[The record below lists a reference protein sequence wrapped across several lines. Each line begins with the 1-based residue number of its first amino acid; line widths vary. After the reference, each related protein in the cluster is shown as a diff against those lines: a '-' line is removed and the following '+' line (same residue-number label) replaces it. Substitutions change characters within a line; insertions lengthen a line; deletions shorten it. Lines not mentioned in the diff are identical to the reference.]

1 MLSKFFINRPIVGI
15 VISILTVMIGIVV
28 IRGLSI
34 EQYPFLAPPNI
45 RVTANYPG
53 ASAEAVEQSVA
64 TPIEQEVNGVDRM
77 IYMKSSNTSDG
88 RMLLDVNFEVG
99 TDQDTA
105 NVLTQNRVSTAE
117 ARLPAEVNQQGVTV
131 KKQSPS
137 ILMIVSLYSPNN
149 SYDGNF
155 LVNYCGINLRD
166 QILRIP
172 GIAQVDLFGGTDYGM
187 RIWMRPD
194 KLAKL
199 GLTPADVINAI
210 KEQNL
215 QAPAGKVGAPPTPTD
230 QDFTMTLSAPG
241 RLVTTDEF
249 ENIIV
254 RQAADGSVV
263 QIKDIGRAELG
274 SQDYNSFGRLNGKP
288 GGAMAVY
295 LLPGA
300 NQLKAADAIYET
312 LDHAKSLFPPDMDY
326 KITYDTTPAVE
337 ASIHEIE
344 KTFVEALILVT
355 LVVFIFLQNI
365 RATIIPLLTIPVS
378 LIGTFI
384 FFPVLG
390 FSINTL
396 SMFGLVLAIGIVVDD
411 AIVVVEAVIHHLEH
425 GLPPKEATFKA
436 MEEVTAPVIGIA
448 LILTAVFV
456 PVALLA
462 GLVGSMYKQFALTIA
477 ISVLLS
483 AFNALSLT
491 PALCGMLLKSPKP
504 MRGPL
509 GIFFRGFNKVFDAT
523 TTGYVGV
530 ARMLSRRAITTLLIV
545 GIVIF
550 GVVVI
555 ARQIPAG
562 FIPDEDQ
569 GILGVSVQLPPGAS
583 LARTSEV
590 LKKVE
595 DILAQ
600 TEGVDSYQTV
610 GGYGVVTNTYQTN
623 YGSIFARL
631 HPWEERHDQELKVRG
646 IMAKLQKQFADI
658 PEAII
663 FPFNIPTLSGFGASA
678 GFNFLIQDR
687 SGTLT
692 VEQLGDET
700 QKFLTAARQR
710 PELGTVF
717 TSFDPNYPQIKV
729 DLDREKA
736 RTLGVP
742 VNDVFQA
749 MSSAMGGTFVNDF
762 NRFGR
767 LYRVYVQ
774 AEASSRLDEKDIGN
788 IFVRSKTT
796 NQMIPLSTL
805 VSINDKAGTELTT
818 RFNLLRSVEIQG
830 APARGYTSGQALAA
844 LEEVAG
850 QTLPKEMG
858 YAYSSLSY
866 QEKIAP
872 PAGPTLVLAI
882 VAVFLLLAALYESW
896 RLPWAV
902 LLGSPTVALG
912 AFFGTWLM
920 GYDNNVYV
928 QIGLVMLIGLAAKN
942 AILIVEFAKAK
953 HDEGLSLEEAAMTSA
968 KLRFRPILMT
978 AFAFILGV
986 VPLMKANGAGA
997 GAQNVMGTGVFW
1009 GMLVATFMGVFI
1021 IPGNFVFI
1029 LGLGRKKQ
1037 AKAEEETGD
1046 PVHPGSVVEHES
1058 HEVHAEAAPVTQ
1070 PLSPRETTPTTDG
1083 VPTSAHPPA
1092 ANDAHPTVDER
1103 APNVT
1108 TAKGVNGGKS

>member
-1 MLSKFFINRPIVGI
+1 MSNFFIRRPIVAI
-15 VISILTVMIGIVV
+15 VISILTLLIGVVV

-45 RVTANYPG
+45 RATATYPG

-105 NVLTQNRVSTAE
+105 NVLTQNRVSTAA

-137 ILMIVSLYSPNN
+137 ILMVISLYSPKDA
-149 SYDGNF
+149 YDANF
-155 LVNYCGINLRD
+155 LINYCGINLRD
-166 QILRIP
+166 QMLRIP

-187 RIWMRPD
+187 RVWIKPD
-194 KLAKL
+194 RLAKL
-199 GLTPADVINAI
+199 GLTPADVISAI

-215 QAPAGKVGAPPTPTD
+215 QAPAGKIGGAPTPTD
-230 QDFTMTLSAPG
+230 QEFTETLSAPG
-241 RLVTTDEF
+241 RLITPEEF
-249 ENIIV
+249 ENVIV
-254 RQAADGSVV
+254 RQTATGAVV
-263 QIKDIGRAELG
+263 RIKDIGRAELG

-288 GGAMAVY
+288 SGAMAVY

-300 NQLKAADAIYET
+300 NQLKAAETIYET
-312 LDHAKSLFPPDMDY
+312 MEHAKSLFPPDVDY
-326 KITYDTTPAVE
+326 KIVYDTTPAVE
-337 ASIHEIE
+337 ASIHEIL

-355 LVVFIFLQNI
+355 IVVFVFLQNI
-365 RATIIPLLTIPVS
+365 RATIIPLLTIPIS
-378 LIGTFI
+378 LVGTFI
-384 FFPVLG
+384 FFPLLG
-390 FSINTL
+390 FSVNTL

-425 GLPPKEATFKA
+425 GLPPKEATIKA
-436 MEEVTAPVIGIA
+436 MSEVSAPVIGIA
-448 LILTAVFV
+448 LILSAVFV
-456 PVALLA
+456 PVALLG

-491 PALCGMLLKSPKP
+491 PALCAMMLREPKP

-509 GIFFRGFNKVFDAT
+509 GVFFRGFNKVFDVT
-523 TTGYVGV
+523 TNGYVHV
-530 ARMLSRRAITTLLIV
+530 SRLLVRRGIVTIGIV
-545 GIVIF
+545 GIVVLGAGIF
-550 GVVVI
+550 
-555 ARQIPAG
+555 AKAIPSG

-569 GILGVSVQLPPGAS
+569 GIFGVNVQLPPGAS

-595 DILAQ
+595 EILRT
-600 TEGVDSYQTV
+600 TEGIESYQTI
-610 GGYGVVTNTYQTN
+610 GGYGVVTNTYQSN
-623 YGSIFARL
+623 YGSLFARL
-631 HPWEERHDQELKVRG
+631 KPWEERHGEALHVKG
-646 IMAKLQKQFADI
+646 IMASLQGKFAAI
-658 PEAII
+658 PEGVI
-663 FPFNIPTLSGFGASA
+663 FPFNIPTLSGFGAAS

-687 SGTLT
+687 TGTLT
-692 VEQLGDET
+692 IEQLGE
-700 QKFLTAARQR
+700 QARAFIAAGRQR
-710 PELGTVF
+710 PELGTLF
-717 TSFDPNYPQIKV
+717 TSFDPNYPQVKV

-742 VNDVFQA
+742 VNEVFQTL
-749 MSSAMGGTFVNDF
+749 SASMGGAFVNDF

-774 AEASSRLDEKDIGN
+774 AESSDRLKSDDIGR
-788 IFVRSKTT
+788 IYVRSRTT
-796 NQMIPLSTL
+796 NVMVPLSTL
-805 VSINDKAGTELTT
+805 VTIKDIAGTELTM
-818 RFNLLRSVEIQG
+818 RFNLLRSVEMTG

-844 LEEVAG
+844 LEQVFA
-850 QTLPKEMG
+850 QTMPPEMSFS
-858 YAYSSLSY
+858 YSSLSY

-872 PAGPTLVLAI
+872 PPAPTFILAI
-882 VAVFLLLAALYESW
+882 ICVFLLLAAMYESW

-902 LLGSPTVALG
+902 LLGSPLVALG
-912 AFFGTWLM
+912 ALFGVWLL

-953 HDEGLSLEEAAMTSA
+953 HEEGLSLEDAALTSA
-968 KLRFRPILMT
+968 RLRFRPILMT

-986 VPLMKANGAGA
+986 VPLMKASGAGA
-997 GAQNVMGTGVFW
+997 GAQNVMGVGVFF
-1009 GMLVATFMGVFI
+1009 GMLVATGLGVFI
-1021 IPGNFVFI
+1021 IPGNFTFI
-1029 LGLGRKKQ
+1029 EGLGRRGKEKK
-1037 AKAEEETGD
+1037 
-1046 PVHPGSVVEHES
+1046 VVVPATPLAATADASGEH
-1058 HEVHAEAAPVTQ
+1058 
-1070 PLSPRETTPTTDG
+1070 
-1083 VPTSAHPPA
+1083 
-1092 ANDAHPTVDER
+1092 
-1103 APNVT
+1103 
-1108 TAKGVNGGKS
+1108 

>member
-1 MLSKFFINRPIVGI
+1 MSNFFIRRPIVAI
-15 VISILTVMIGIVV
+15 VISILTVMFGVIV
-28 IRGLSI
+28 IRGLSV

-45 RVTANYPG
+45 RVTATYPG

-105 NVLTQNRVSTAE
+105 NVLAQNRVSTAA

-137 ILMIVSLYSPNN
+137 ILMVVSLFSPKDA
-149 SYDGNF
+149 YDANF
-155 LVNYCGINLRD
+155 LINYCGINLRD

-187 RIWMRPD
+187 RIWIQPD

-199 GLTPADVINAI
+199 GLTPADIISAI

-215 QAPAGKVGAPPTPTD
+215 QAPAGKVGAAPTPQD
-230 QDFTMTLSAPG
+230 QEFTETLSAPG
-241 RLVTTDEF
+241 RLVTTEEF
-249 ENIIV
+249 ENVIIRQTATGAVV
-254 RQAADGSVV
+254 RV
-263 QIKDIGRAELG
+263 KDIGRAELG

-300 NQLKAADAIYET
+300 NQLQAADTIYET
-312 LDHAKSLFPPDMDY
+312 MEHAKTLFPPDMDY
-326 KITYDTTPAVE
+326 KIVYDTTPAVE
-337 ASIHEIE
+337 ASIHEIL

-355 LVVFIFLQNI
+355 LVVYIFLQNL
-365 RATIIPLLTIPVS
+365 RATIIPLITIPVS

-390 FSINTL
+390 FSMNTL

-425 GLPPKEATFKA
+425 GMAPKEATFQA
-436 MEEVTAPVIGIA
+436 MKEVSGPVIGIA
-448 LILTAVFV
+448 LILSAVFV

-491 PALCGMLLKSPKP
+491 PALCALFLKPPKP
-504 MRGPL
+504 TRGPL
-509 GIFFRGFNKVFDAT
+509 GRFFKAFNKVFDVT
-523 TTGYVGV
+523 TNGYVNI
-530 ARMLSRRAITTLLIV
+530 SRILIRRGAITIAIIAL
-545 GIVIF
+545 
-550 GVVVI
+550 VVVGAVLL
-555 ARQIPAG
+555 ARALPAG

-569 GILGVSVQLPPGAS
+569 GIFGVNVQLPPGAS
-583 LARTSEV
+583 LVRTSEV

-595 DILAQ
+595 EILSK
-600 TEGVDSYQTV
+600 TEGIDSYQTI
-610 GGYGVVTNTYQTN
+610 GGYGVVTNTYQPN
-623 YGSIFARL
+623 YGSMFARL
-631 HPWEERHDQELKVRG
+631 HPWEERKSEDLKVKG
-646 IMAKLQKQFADI
+646 IMAKLQSQFAAI
-658 PEAII
+658 PEAVV
-663 FPFNIPTLSGFGASA
+663 FPFNIPTLSGFGAAS

-687 SGTLT
+687 SGTMT
-692 VEQLGDET
+692 VQQLGDET
-700 QKFLTAARQR
+700 RKFIAAGRER
-710 PELGTVF
+710 PELGNLF
-717 TSFDPNYPQIKV
+717 SSFDPNYPQVKV
-729 DLDREKA
+729 ELDREKA

-742 VNDVFQA
+742 VNEVFQT
-749 MSSAMGGTFVNDF
+749 MSAAMGGTFVNDF

-774 AEASSRLDEKDIGN
+774 AEASTRLKSEDIGN
-788 IFVRSKTT
+788 IYVRSRTT
-796 NQMIPLSTL
+796 NAMIPLSTL
-805 VSINDKAGTELTT
+805 VTIKDTGGTELTT
-818 RFNLLRSVEIQG
+818 RFNLLRSVELQG
-830 APARGYTSGQALAA
+830 SPARGYTSGQALTA
-844 LEEVAG
+844 LEEVFAE
-850 QTLPKEMG
+850 TMPRDMG
-858 YAYSSLSY
+858 FAYSSLSY

-872 PAGPTLVLAI
+872 PAAPTFIMAI
-882 VAVFLLLAALYESW
+882 VCVFLLLAAMYESW

-902 LLGSPTVALG
+902 LLGSPLVALG
-912 AFFGTWLM
+912 AFFGVWLM

-953 HDEGLSLEEAAMTSA
+953 HEEGNSLEDAALTSA
-968 KLRFRPILMT
+968 RLRFRPILMT

-986 VPLMKANGAGA
+986 VPLMISSGAGA

-1009 GMLVATFMGVFI
+1009 GMLVATLLGVFI
-1021 IPGNFVFI
+1021 IPGNFTFI
-1029 LGLGRKKQ
+1029 ESLGRKK
-1037 AKAEEETGD
+1037 G
-1046 PVHPGSVVEHES
+1046 
-1058 HEVHAEAAPVTQ
+1058 HAPATQ
-1070 PLSPRETTPTTDG
+1070 PSPERELAHAAGGDG
-1083 VPTSAHPPA
+1083 H
-1092 ANDAHPTVDER
+1092 D
-1103 APNVT
+1103 
-1108 TAKGVNGGKS
+1108 

>member
-1 MLSKFFINRPIVGI
+1 VANFFIRRPIVAI
-15 VISILTVMIGIVV
+15 VISILTILLGVVV
-28 IRGLSI
+28 IRGLAV

-64 TPIEQEVNGVDRM
+64 TPVEQEVNGVDRM
-77 IYMKSSNTSDG
+77 IYLKSSNTSDG

-137 ILMIVSLYSPNN
+137 ILMVISLYSPKDA
-149 SYDGNF
+149 YDANF

-187 RIWMRPD
+187 RVWIRPD
-194 KLAKL
+194 RLAKL
-199 GLTPADVINAI
+199 GLTPADVISAI

-215 QAPAGKVGAPPTPTD
+215 QAPAGKVGAPPTPKE
-230 QDFTMTLSAPG
+230 QEFTQTLSAPG
-241 RLVTTDEF
+241 RLVTPEEF
-249 ENIIV
+249 EDIIIRQTGTGAVV
-254 RQAADGSVV
+254 RL
-263 QIKDIGRAELG
+263 KDIGRAELG

-300 NQLKAADAIYET
+300 NQLKAAETIYET
-312 LDHAKSLFPPDMDY
+312 MEHAKTLFPSDMDY
-326 KITYDTTPAVE
+326 KIVYDTTPAVE
-337 ASIHEIE
+337 ASIEAILH
-344 KTFVEALILVT
+344 TFIEALVLVI
-355 LVVFIFLQNI
+355 LVVFIFLQNV
-365 RATIIPLLTIPVS
+365 RATIIPVITIPVS

-384 FFPVLG
+384 FFPMLG
-390 FSINTL
+390 FSVNTL

-425 GLPPKEATFKA
+425 GMSPKEATFQA
-436 MEEVTAPVIGIA
+436 MKEVSGPVIGIA
-448 LILTAVFV
+448 LILSAVFV

-491 PALCGMLLKSPKP
+491 PALCAMLLKPPKP

-509 GIFFRGFNKVFDAT
+509 GAFFRGFNKVFDVT
-523 TTGYVGV
+523 TKGYVS
-530 ARMLSRRAITTLLIV
+530 ASRLLIRR
-545 GIVIF
+545 GILTIVLIIGVIIGAVF
-550 GVVVI
+550 F
-555 ARQIPAG
+555 ARKLPTG

-569 GILGVSVQLPPGAS
+569 GIFGVNVQLPPGAS
-583 LARTSEV
+583 LTRTSTV
-590 LKKVE
+590 LKQVE
-595 DILAQ
+595 DLLGK
-600 TEGVDSYQTV
+600 TEGIESYQTV

-631 HPWEERHDQELKVRG
+631 KPWDERHGEALHVKG
-646 IMAKLQKQFADI
+646 IMAKLQKEFAAI

-663 FPFNIPTLSGFGASA
+663 IPFNIPTLAGFGAAS
-678 GFNFLIQDR
+678 GFNFLLQDR
-687 SGTLT
+687 SGSMS
-692 VEQLGDET
+692 VQQLGDET
-700 QKFLTAARQR
+700 RKFLAAARER
-710 PELGTVF
+710 PELGAAF
-717 TSFDPNYPQIKV
+717 TSFDPNYPQVKV

-742 VNDVFQA
+742 VNEVFQA
-749 MSSAMGGTFVNDF
+749 LSTSMGGSFVNDF

-774 AEASSRLDEKDIGN
+774 AESETRLKAKDIGN
-788 IFVRSKTT
+788 IYVRSKTT
-796 NQMIPLSTL
+796 GQMVPLSTL
-805 VSINDKAGTELTT
+805 VTIRDIAGTELTT
-818 RFNLLRSVEIQG
+818 RFNLLRSVEVQG
-830 APARGYTSGQALAA
+830 SPARGYTSGQALAA
-844 LEEVAG
+844 LEKVFEE
-850 QTLPKEMG
+850 TMPKEMG
-858 YAYSSLSY
+858 FAYSSLSY

-872 PAGPTLVLAI
+872 PAAPTFILAI
-882 VAVFLLLAALYESW
+882 LVVFLLLAAMYESW

-902 LLGSPTVALG
+902 LLGSPLVALG
-912 AFFGTWLM
+912 AFFGVWLA

-953 HDEGLSLEEAAMTSA
+953 HEEGLSLEDAALTSA
-968 KLRFRPILMT
+968 RLRFRPILMT

-986 VPLMKANGAGA
+986 VPLMRASGAGA

-1009 GMLVATFMGVFI
+1009 GMMVATFLGVFI
-1021 IPGNFVFI
+1021 IPGNFTFI
-1029 LGLGRKKQ
+1029 EALGRKRRKQ
-1037 AKAEEETGD
+1037 AEPGGAAPPEGEHLPVAVEPVTAEHQPVKVEPQPVVTLLAEERG
-1046 PVHPGSVVEHES
+1046 EH
-1058 HEVHAEAAPVTQ
+1058 V
-1070 PLSPRETTPTTDG
+1070 
-1083 VPTSAHPPA
+1083 
-1092 ANDAHPTVDER
+1092 
-1103 APNVT
+1103 
-1108 TAKGVNGGKS
+1108 